1 MSLLRLKRSTSSI
14 RCRFKMGL
22 RAGGLLL
29 VLALAACQP
38 VAAPV
43 GISEQALPPMA
54 GEVAGTDAVVPEAEA
69 EAEPEPIV
77 LDIPAPSPAPMPAAL
92 ANQQSECLR
101 GGGSFMARSGGLFA
115 CVSPTRDAGR
125 ACRTSADCQG
135 LCLARSQTCAPLTPL
150 FGCNDVLD
158 SRGARQQLCI
168 D

>member
-1 MSLLRLKRSTSSI
+1 
-14 RCRFKMGL
+14 MGL
-22 RAGGLLL
+22 RAGWLLV

-43 GISEQALPPMA
+43 GITEQPLPPIV
-54 GEVAGTDAVVPEAEA
+54 GEVVGADAVAPEM
-69 EAEPEPIV
+69 EPEPEPV
-77 LDIPAPSPAPMPAAL
+77 VVDIPAPAPAPLPPAL
-92 ANQQSECLR
+92 ANQQSDCLR
-101 GGGSFMARSGGLFA
+101 AGGSFMARTGGLFA

-125 ACRTSADCQG
+125 ACRTGADCQG
-135 LCLARSQTCAPLTPL
+135 LCLARSLTCAPVTPL